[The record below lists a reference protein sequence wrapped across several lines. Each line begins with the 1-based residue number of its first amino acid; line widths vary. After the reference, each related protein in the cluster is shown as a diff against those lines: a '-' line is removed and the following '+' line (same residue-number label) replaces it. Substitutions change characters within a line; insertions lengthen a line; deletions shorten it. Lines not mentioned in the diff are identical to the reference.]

1 MGCFILASVLSLGF
15 LVVDKNNIG
24 LIIIMNILFTLSIG
38 PSGYIMWS
46 MYADVADNAEV
57 ETGRRATGL
66 IYSSATM
73 AQKLGQA
80 LANSIPA
87 FALATIGF
95 VANTNLSEET
105 IGSLKF
111 IFAALPLLGSA
122 IGIAALFFY
131 KIDED
136 LIKKNSAILES
147 RRKGEETTTAV
158 AEKGNS
164 DIVY

>member
-1 MGCFILASVLSLGF
+1 MQIWWEWRSF
-15 LVVDKNNIG
+15 KYIG
-24 LIIIMNILFTLSIG
+24 ARRN
-38 PSGYIMWS
+38 
-46 MYADVADNAEV
+46 VDNAEV
-57 ETGRRATGL
+57 GNTLSAQSSE
-66 IYSSATM
+66 IYKTQEVNDEGVEA
-73 AQKLGQA
+73 K
-80 LANSIPA
+80 
-87 FALATIGF
+87 
-95 VANTNLSEET
+95 EET